1 MHNDTASQA
10 DAQFFFN
17 PNPQH
22 NREQQREALLAFLK
36 DTRNDELA
44 IRAAAHNEYYRGD
57 LLTERELAD
66 ALGISTSAFLR
77 ELGPADVFAV
87 CPTCGK
93 HHLAR
98 ICTRHEARVLLA
110 SDRDRR
116 AADIECD
123 ACEQAVNLRT
133 MPYRDYLKTP
143 HWKAT
148 RQRALERADRRCQL
162 CGSSERLE
170 VHHNTYANRGNEHD
184 SDVFVLCDPCHEA
197 FHDRR
202 KLARD

>member
-36 DTRNDELA
+36 DARNDELA
-44 IRAAAHNEYYRGD
+44 IRAAAHEEYYRGD

-77 ELGPADVFAV
+77 ELGPAEVFAV

-123 ACEQAVNLRT
+123 ACEHVTLLRT

-162 CGSSERLE
+162 CNSTDHLE
-170 VHHNTYANRGNEHD
+170 VHHRTYERRGCERAD
-184 SDVFVLCDPCHEA
+184 DLTVLCARCHSK
-197 FHDRR
+197 FHEE
-202 KLARD
+202 

>member
-1 MHNDTASQA
+1 MNNDTASSP
-10 DAQFFFN
+10 DVQFFFN

-36 DTRNDELA
+36 DARNDEFA

-66 ALGISTSAFLR
+66 ALGIRTSAFVLY
-77 ELGPADVFAV
+77 LGPTDVFAV

-93 HHLAR
+93 HHLAQ
-98 ICTRHEARVLLA
+98 IFTRHEARVLLA

-123 ACEQAVNLRT
+123 ACEQVTALRT
-133 MPYRDYLKTP
+133 MPYRDYLKTA
-143 HWKAT
+143 HW
-148 RQRALERADRRCQL
+148 RDVRNRALDRAARRCQL
-162 CGSSERLE
+162 CNSPDHLE
-170 VHHNTYANRGNEHD
+170 VHHRTYERRGCERD
-184 SDVFVLCDPCHEA
+184 DDLTVLCARCHSK
-197 FHDRR
+197 FHEE
-202 KLARD
+202 